1 MLWIINKKVIQIE
14 ENNIP
19 VLRRLDPELD
29 MWLGLDGR
37 EDAFSEDFEKD
48 LVEEVGANLYYGLKP
63 GTPILVIQQS
73 CLYRNPPENTG
84 RVIGL
89 GKLESVLRNQHGW
102 TYLQF
107 QKNDFYYLNQGV
119 IRMGRDGFNTRN
131 HDMSFY
137 INDDTVE
144 ILELSKEQ
152 YDKLLDFYRQCTMEE
167 FINYRKYG
175 I

>member
-1 MLWIINKKVIQIE
+1 MWIINKKVIQIE

-37 EDAFSEDFEKD
+37 EDEFSEDFEID
-48 LVEEVGANLYYGLKP
+48 LVEEVGAILFYRFKP

-73 CLYRNPPENTG
+73 CLYKNPPENTG
-84 RVIGL
+84 RLMCL
-89 GKLESVLRNQHGW
+89 GKLESVLKNQYGW

-107 QKNDFYYLNQGV
+107 QNNNYYWLSQEA
-119 IRMGRDGFNTRN
+119 IRMGRNNFNARN
-131 HDMSFY
+131 QGKSFY
-137 INDDTVE
+137 INNDTVE
-144 ILELSKEQ
+144 ILELSEEQ
-152 YDKLLDFYRQCTMEE
+152 YSKLLDFYRQCTMEE
-167 FINYRKYG
+167 FISYRKYG